1 MTTIINWLAILGFLL
16 SLYFLYVKTKQKN
29 NNYKALCDI
38 SDTISCSKAAKSN
51 YSALF
56 GFSNAIL
63 GVIFYPIVFILQLS
77 SFNFYI
83 FYLSIIASLF
93 SLYLIYISFKI
104 KVLCPV
110 CITTYIINFLILYFS
125 FPLI

>member
-1 MTTIINWLAILGFLL
+1 MVTIISWLTILGFLL

-38 SDTISCSKAAKSN
+38 NNLISCSKAAKSD
-51 YSALF
+51 YSSLF

-63 GVIFYPIVFILQLS
+63 GIVFYPIVFILQLS

-93 SLYLIYISFKI
+93 SLYLIYSSFKI
-104 KVLCPV
+104 KVLCPF

-125 FPLI
+125 YI